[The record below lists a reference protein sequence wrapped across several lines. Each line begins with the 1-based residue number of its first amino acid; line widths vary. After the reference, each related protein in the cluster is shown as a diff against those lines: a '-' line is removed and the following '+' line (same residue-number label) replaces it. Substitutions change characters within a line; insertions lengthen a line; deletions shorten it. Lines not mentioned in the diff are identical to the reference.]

1 MQSEMAYVYKV
12 FQEKSFTKAAEE
24 LFMTQPALSMAI
36 RKVLWVCRFLI
47 EA

>member
-24 LFMTQPALSMAI
+24 LFMTQPRIKHGYPKS
-36 RKVLWVCRFLI
+36 RRFSGY
-47 EA
+47 ADF